1 MAVDA
6 AVVSEEQVPASFS
19 SAKKIACPLRLLD
32 CFSAADSDGVPCG
45 LDALEPCASST
56 PQRATLRVR
65 GVLLEPD
72 ESQEPRPGAKRA
84 LQFAPPVWLTPR
96 SQVLPAWL
104 WCWSA

>member
-1 MAVDA
+1 MDVDA

-84 LQFAPPVWLTPR
+84 LHFVPPVWLTPR
-96 SQVLPAWL
+96 SQALPAWL
-104 WCWSA
+104 LCWSA

>member
-32 CFSAADSDGVPCG
+32 CFSAADSEGIPCS

-72 ESQEPRPGAKRA
+72 ESQEPRPGAKCA
-84 LQFAPPVWLTPR
+84 AICASSLWLTPC
-96 SQVLPAWL
+96 SQALPAWL